1 MQVAGLTE
9 ECGEHGNYGQ
19 QIPDHQAAG
28 IAHVDRGWGEIE
40 TQETEQTESAKS
52 VSSDKD
58 QKLKEDLDQLIDQID
73 EVLEENAEEFVR
85 NYVQRGGQ

>member
-1 MQVAGLTE
+1 MQVPQSRRSDSWVGVGAWTTG
-9 ECGEHGNYGQ
+9 GQ
-19 QIPDHQAAG
+19 DQRQ
-28 IAHVDRGWGEIE
+28 RSRE

-52 VSSDKD
+52 VSSDKG
-58 QKLKEDLDQLIDQID
+58 QKLKEDLDHLIDQID